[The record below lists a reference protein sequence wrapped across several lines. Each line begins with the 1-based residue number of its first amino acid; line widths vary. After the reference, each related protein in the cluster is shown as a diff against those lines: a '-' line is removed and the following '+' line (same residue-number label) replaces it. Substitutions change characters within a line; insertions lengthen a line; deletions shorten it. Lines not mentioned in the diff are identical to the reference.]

1 MSNHLDSA
9 KLKSLMLTQGKLT
22 EEEETHLSQCPD
34 CMNTMVEAT
43 LRHLQSDK
51 DKSSTAS
58 D

>member
-22 EEEETHLSQCPD
+22 EEEETHLSQCPE
-34 CMNTMVEAT
+34 CMKTMVEAT
-43 LRHLQSDK
+43 LRDIQPDRDK
-51 DKSSTAS
+51 GGPAS